1 VTVTG
6 PLPVTTADIREA
18 AAALEGIVVRT
29 PTVRSQTLSAIC
41 GADIWVKFENL
52 QFTASFKDRG
62 AANRMRLLTAEER
75 ARGVVAMSAGNHAQ
89 AVAHHA
95 TLLGIPSTIVMPRFT
110 PNVKVHNT
118 QTLGA
123 TVVLHGMD
131 LAEAGERAREIE
143 RTEGRVFIPP
153 YDDRSVIAGQGTCG
167 LELLEDAPDI
177 DTIVVP
183 VGGGGLLAGMAV
195 VAREVRPDLTIVGV
209 QSELYPSMV
218 AALHHEQP
226 SCGGSTVAEGIAVPR
241 AGILTT
247 AIFEALVDDVVTVDE
262 SHLEQA
268 IFLLLEIEKTV
279 VEGAGAAGLAA
290 VLADPDRFAGRKVG
304 IVLTGGNIDPRIL
317 SQVIMRGMVR
327 TGRLTRMTV
336 DISDVPGTLATV
348 SACVGDLGG
357 NIVEVS
363 HQRVFSDLSL
373 KSAVLEILVETRDRV
388 HAEQIRAALVD
399 AGFRVE
405 TRA

>member
-1 VTVTG
+1 
-6 PLPVTTADIREA
+6 
-18 AAALEGIVVRT
+18 
-29 PTVRSQTLSAIC
+29 
-41 GADIWVKFENL
+41 
-52 QFTASFKDRG
+52 
-62 AANRMRLLTAEER
+62 
-75 ARGVVAMSAGNHAQ
+75 VAMSAGNHAQ

-195 VAREVRPDLTIVGV
+195 VARELRPDLTIVGV

-218 AALHHEQP
+218 AALRHAQAA
-226 SCGGSTVAEGIAVPR
+226 CGGSTVAEGIAVPR

-348 SACVGDLGG
+348 STCVGDLGG

-373 KSAVLEILVETRDRV
+373 KSAVLEILVETRDRD
-388 HAEQIRAALVD
+388 HAEQIRAALVG

-405 TRA
+405 TRG